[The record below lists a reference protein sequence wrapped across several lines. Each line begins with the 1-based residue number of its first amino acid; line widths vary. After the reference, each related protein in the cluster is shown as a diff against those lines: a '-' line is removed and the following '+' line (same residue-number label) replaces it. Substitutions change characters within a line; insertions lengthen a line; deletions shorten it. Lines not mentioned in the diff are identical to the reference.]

1 MGAEGDIMWPAGGI
15 FFQWPEA
22 TGVILTLQRRPRNRA
37 MDNRSTRLF
46 VQNLVSTERNEGL
59 LHENARIIVQD
70 PA

>member
-1 MGAEGDIMWPAGGI
+1 M
-15 FFQWPEA
+15 
-22 TGVILTLQRRPRNRA
+22 TVQRRLRNRA
-37 MDNRSTRLF
+37 MDNRSTCLF